1 MTNNLFDALGLKKTV
16 IKAIRNIG
24 YTTPTPVQA
33 EFIPAALNGEDALA
47 SAQTGSGKTSAYT
60 IPILD
65 YLLGHDEKTA
75 LIVVPTREL
84 AQQIQ
89 TVFKELAVGTDINTA
104 LITGGKNMQGQLRKL
119 KSVPRV
125 IIGTPGRLN
134 DHLKRKSL
142 KLNNTAIVVWDET
155 DRMMELGFLEQIEE
169 IISFLPPVKQSFMLS
184 ATFPPKVL
192 KLAGKYLNNPRQI
205 IIGQLNNPSDNV
217 EQKNIRIEGNDKLKV
232 LTQTLKAVKGQAL
245 VFVKTQRAAAEITT
259 YLKKNLFDAGAL
271 HGGLKQKDRDAAVKG
286 FREQAFKILIA
297 TDVAARG
304 LDIPSI
310 STVINYEFPQNPEE
324 YIHRLGRTGRY
335 DKTGICINLI
345 ARADRPQWKIIRE
358 FLQKSKETEQNLLP
372 AEAEILTEQ
381 QNKQAALLTAITKE
395 SETEEFNP
403 IQKNADTIIKQKKV
417 QNKPSTKN
425 IAPKKQTEK
434 QTAKVTAPQK
444 TDRKTEIIK
453 PKQEEYVFSP
463 FKKVY
468 VGKPAKGN
476 KEKPIKKVLAHKG
489 KPKKKK
495 PTKKHH

>member
-1 MTNNLFDALGLKKTV
+1 MTNNLFDALGLKKAV

-24 YTTPTPVQA
+24 YIAPTLVQA
-33 EFIPAALNGEDALA
+33 ELIPAALNGEDALA

-75 LIVVPTREL
+75 LIVAPTREL

-89 TVFKELAVGTDINTA
+89 TVFKQLAAGTDINTA

-119 KSVPRV
+119 KTEPRV

-155 DRMMELGFLEQIEE
+155 DRMMDLGFLEQIEE
-169 IISFLPPVKQSFMLS
+169 IISFLPEQKQSLMLS

-205 IIGQLNNPSDNV
+205 IIGQLNNPSENV

-232 LTQTLKAVKGQAL
+232 LTQTLKDIKGQAL
-245 VFVKTQRAAAEITT
+245 VFVKTQRAAAEITR

-286 FREQAFKILIA
+286 FREQGFKILIA

-358 FLQKSKETEQNLLP
+358 FLQSSKDKEQHLLP
-372 AEAEILTEQ
+372 IKPDVLPEENKQ
-381 QNKQAALLTAITKE
+381 QNIKAEEIIQEKKTKE
-395 SETEEFNP
+395 IKSAKKT
-403 IQKNADTIIKQKKV
+403 TIIKEEKK
-417 QNKPSTKN
+417 
-425 IAPKKQTEK
+425 AEEK
-434 QTAKVTAPQK
+434 ISAKVCETKKAIKEVCAEKIIPQK
-444 TDRKTEIIK
+444 EIQKTEEVK
-453 PKQEEYVFSP
+453 PVQEEYVFTP

-468 VGKPAKGN
+468 VGKPAQEN
-476 KEKPIKKVLAHKG
+476 KEKPTKKSLNRG
-489 KPKKKK
+489 GNFKKKK
-495 PTKKHH
+495 PFKKRH